1 MIAANVLQPIID
13 VAEAIMVFF
22 HDDLGFGWGAAIV
35 GLTVVTRIVILPLT
49 IKQIRSMQALQRLQ
63 PQIKEIQEKY
73 KADRQRMQQEMMK
86 FYRENKVNP
95 LGSCLPLLLQLPVF
109 IALFYTLQK
118 DLRAQICGQTAK
130 VCGEV
135 ASSMGEGWLFIPDL
149 TDNATG
155 GVLVTLILLYIGS
168 QMAASLLMTVT
179 ADRQQRLLMI
189 MLPLFFVL
197 FIINFPAGLIVYWIT
212 TNVWTIGQQY
222 VVRRLAPPPVVA
234 GAPAA
239 AGAAAAVPAKP
250 PPPPPR
256 KKKKRSG
263 RRR

>member
-13 VAEAIMVFF
+13 AAEAILVFL
-22 HDDLGFGWGAAIV
+22 HNHLGFGWGMSIV
-35 GLTVVTRIVILPLT
+35 GLTVVTRLAILPLT

-63 PQIKEIQEKY
+63 PQIKEIQEKF

-86 FYRENKVNP
+86 FYKDNKVNP

-109 IALFYTLQK
+109 IALFYLLRH
-118 DLRAQICGQTAK
+118 DLKPHLDYTAQVGGTK
-130 VCGEV
+130 
-135 ASSMGEGWLFIPDL
+135 GWLFLPDL
-149 TDNATG
+149 SHSAKGIDLAILIVLYVAT
-155 GVLVTLILLYIGS
+155 
-168 QMAASLLMTVT
+168 QMGASLLMTVT
-179 ADRQQRLLMI
+179 ADRQQRMLMI

-197 FIINFPAGLIVYWIT
+197 FIVNFPAGLIVYWIT
-212 TNVWTIGQQY
+212 TNLWTVGQQY
-222 VVRRLAPPPVVA
+222 VVRRLAPPPA
-234 GAPAA
+234 LAA
-239 AGAAAAVPAKP
+239 AGGAAAVEPKP